1 MQINLLI
8 FAGLY
13 YQPVFLNLNL
23 FFVVVGSNFFLLG
36 WILRNKV
43 RTVICQMNIL
53 QEVNFIIKRG
63 NPIEYMQKR
72 R

>member
-36 WILRNKV
+36 
-43 RTVICQMNIL
+43 
-53 QEVNFIIKRG
+53 
-63 NPIEYMQKR
+63 
-72 R
+72 